1 MLLDDNL
8 EGQVTI
14 DPDEYRRLQQ
24 EVKMVKTVLL
34 KLRREL
40 QGDQSPSSPLGL
52 IRQVRGVCVYECVVR
67 CVGKTVVTLTR
78 LHKK

>member
-1 MLLDDNL
+1 MLPEERL
-8 EGQVTI
+8 EGQIPI

-40 QGDQSPSSPLGL
+40 QGEQSASSPVGV
-52 IRQVRGVCVYECVVR
+52 RQVTGVE
-67 CVGKTVVTLTR
+67 
-78 LHKK
+78 